1 MENNDGSE
9 LIICHYG
16 FVGARLTSW
25 TDKHP
30 KRRVKIEC
38 HVSIG
43 FGLTQRS
50 IEIILGLLRWVN
62 GNEARVSALEEENAR
77 LRAQNSHRQSM
88 LAQNSHFAASS
99 SGGGIAGEDVKNEIN
114 APSVRVEELRI
125 RVRIN

>member
-1 MENNDGSE
+1 MGLLVPDSPLGQTNIPKEG
-9 LIICHYG
+9 
-16 FVGARLTSW
+16 LTDVHSLE
-25 TDKHP
+25 
-30 KRRVKIEC
+30 VKIEC

-50 IEIILGLLRWVN
+50 IEIILRLLRWVN

-77 LRAQNSHRQSM
+77 PRAQNSHRQSM

-114 APSVRVEELRI
+114 APSVMIEELHI